1 MATITANDIHNAA
14 AYTIV
19 DAAYKAHK
27 SVILTVAQQKEMFGA
42 VVFGKKRVSY
52 NRITRCWYVIYTTIS
67 RDMES
72 VPYSN
77 EKIAELVNKGEK
89 VSR

>member
-1 MATITANDIHNAA
+1 MITANDIHNAA
-14 AYTIV
+14 AYTTV
-19 DAAYKAHK
+19 DQAYVTHK
-27 SVILTVAQQKEMFGA
+27 SVVLTAAQQKEMFGFT
-42 VVFGKKRVSY
+42 VFGKKRVSY
-52 NRITRCWYVIYTTIS
+52 NRTTRTWYVIYTTIS

-77 EKIAELVNKGEK
+77 EKLAELVNKGEK